1 MSIRVFAF
9 LLPIVVASASAGQG
23 DDPAPLAGP
32 EVREVRPD
40 LLEQGLTAGPM
51 TGMSMGQTRQL
62 PASDFTDLLRRLDS
76 DEVEWTMR
84 FSDRQ
89 RDRLDAVRRTHQ
101 TAVREYRREHA
112 ETFRDLRE
120 RAGYNADPR
129 VPDDKVGADVME
141 ARLALR
147 ALYQRGPT
155 AADLQTKLYAELTGA
170 QQDWVD
176 AEIGRLI
183 EEQSRERRER
193 RYADELAASPVDPS
207 TFFEDDGTVNMD
219 ALPERLRRQMSEF
232 EEPQRANRLR
242 RIVER
247 VSRIRLESGE
257 SEPMADRAAP
267 GIDAVQVPKPD

>member
-1 MSIRVFAF
+1 MPIRAFAL

-62 PASDFTDLLRRLDS
+62 PMRDLRRLLEAMAEDNAPGHLR
-76 DEVEWTMR
+76 TTAA
-84 FSDRQ
+84 Q
-89 RDRLDAVRRTHQ
+89 REAFKTLTAEHQ
-101 TAVREYRREHA
+101 AALRVYRREHA
-112 ETFRDLRE
+112 ETIESMRIAAGLAPVRLDDGDLSADQ
-120 RAGYNADPR
+120 RA
-129 VPDDKVGADVME
+129 
-141 ARLALR
+141 ARTAFYSFMR
-147 ALYQRGPT
+147 RGPT
-155 AADLQTKLYAELTGA
+155 DAHLQTRIFAELTDEQRA
-170 QQDWVD
+170 HIN

-183 EEQSRERRER
+183 EEQARERRER

-207 TFFEDDGTVNMD
+207 TFFNADGTVDMD

-247 VSRIRLESGE
+247 VSRIRLETGE
-257 SEPMADRAAP
+257 SEVTTGRAAP
-267 GIDAVQVPKPD
+267 GIDAVQVPKSD

>member
-1 MSIRVFAF
+1 MPIRAFAL
-9 LLPIVVASASAGQG
+9 LLPIVVASASAGQS

-51 TGMSMGQTRQL
+51 TGMSMGQSRQL
-62 PASDFTDLLRRLDS
+62 PMRDLRRLLEAMAES
-76 DEVEWTMR
+76 TAPGHLR
-84 FSDRQ
+84 TTAAQ
-89 RDRLDAVRRTHQ
+89 RDAFRALTAEHQ
-101 TAVREYRREHA
+101 AALRAYRREHA
-112 ETFRDLRE
+112 ETIESMRIAAGLAPVRLGDGDLSGDQ
-120 RAGYNADPR
+120 RA
-129 VPDDKVGADVME
+129 
-141 ARLALR
+141 ARTAFYSFMR
-147 ALYQRGPT
+147 RGPT
-155 AADLQTKLYAELTGA
+155 DAHLQTRIFAELTDEQRGHIN
-170 QQDWVD
+170 

-183 EEQSRERRER
+183 EEQARERRER

-207 TFFEDDGTVNMD
+207 TFFDDDGTVNMD

-232 EEPQRANRLR
+232 EEPHRANRLR

-257 SEPMADRAAP
+257 SEPMAERAAP